1 MKSVLRSIVCG
12 LMLFSGSMGFAEEL
26 VIGTNPE
33 TADLKLGC
41 LYPLSGSS
49 ALWGRDAVAG
59 MELALSDIA
68 HSGVQVPKITAFISD
83 TMGKAYRSRE
93 ITQRLLADKKVDAL
107 CGVVNSAIALETSR
121 IAEQQQVLFLGAGH
135 STSRTTEEEL
145 HPWYFH
151 LNNDASQS
159 MMAGA
164 RYLKQLQKTDRW
176 KTLSYIGPD
185 YEYGHQLWQKLTES
199 LDQLGV
205 HYSIKQEFYSL
216 HNESSYETYIKAITS
231 NPPDIL
237 INGHWTQDLVRFVEQ
252 ANNAGLFEQ
261 IRFANFDTG
270 GGYFALSRLQESL
283 PDGLILSA
291 RHHINWPETERNQQ
305 FIDRFYQQN
314 HRLPTFVAQDAYT
327 VIIALAEAWR
337 QAPDNSMASIRQ
349 TLEGLKLS
357 LPEDPDG
364 FQSWIDPDSHKI
376 MQVQAI
382 GTTSRLSGQKSP
394 DKKAIA
400 LQLENWQIYYPER
413 NTLNDR

>member
-1 MKSVLRSIVCG
+1 MTSPLKSFLYGLTLLASSVLS
-12 LMLFSGSMGFAEEL
+12 AEEV
-26 VIGTNPE
+26 VIGSSPAQ
-33 TADLKLGC
+33 ADLKLGC
-41 LYPLSGSS
+41 MYPLSGSS

-59 MELALSDIA
+59 MKLALTHLA
-68 HSGVQVPKITAFISD
+68 TKKKTAPQITIYISD

-93 ITQRLLADKKVDAL
+93 ITQQLLTHKKVDAL

-121 IAEQQQVLFLGAGH
+121 IAKKKQILFLGAGH

-164 RYLKQLQKTDRW
+164 LYLQELQKTDKW

-185 YEYGHQLWQKLTES
+185 YEYGHQIWQKLTQS
-199 LDQLGV
+199 LDALGV
-205 HYSIKQEFYSL
+205 KYQINDEFYSL
-216 HNESSYETYIKAITS
+216 HNESSYGTYIKAIAS

-252 ANNAGLFEQ
+252 ANNTGLLQ
-261 IRFANFDTG
+261 QSRFANFDTG
-270 GGYFALSRLQESL
+270 GGYFALSRLQDSL

-291 RHHINWPETERNQQ
+291 RHHINWPETARNQE
-305 FIDRFYQQN
+305 FIDHFYQQN
-314 HRLPTFVAQDAYT
+314 NRLPTFVAQDAYT
-327 VIIALAEAWR
+327 VIIAIADAW
-337 QAPDNSMASIRQ
+337 QQSPEKSMASIRQ

-357 LPEDPDG
+357 LPEDPVG
-364 FQSWIDPDSHKI
+364 FQSYIDPATHKI

-382 GTTSRLSGQKSP
+382 GVTRRSTDKETLSVKLA
-394 DKKAIA
+394 DWK
-400 LQLENWQIYYPER
+400 IYYPEPFHY
-413 NTLNDR
+413 DR

>member
-1 MKSVLRSIVCG
+1 MSRLFQGIVCS
-12 LMLFSGSMGFAEEL
+12 LTLLLSSVSFAEE
-26 VIGTNPE
+26 VMIGADPAE
-33 TADLKLGC
+33 ADLKLGC
-41 LYPLSGSS
+41 MYPLSGSS

-59 MELALSDIA
+59 MELALADIA
-68 HSGVQVPKITAFISD
+68 ITNEKAPKITAYISD

-93 ITQRLLADKKVDAL
+93 ITQQLLTNKKVDAL

-121 IAEQQQVLFLGAGH
+121 IAKQQQILFLGAGH

-164 RYLKQLQKTDRW
+164 RYLKELQQFEDW

-185 YEYGHQLWQKLTES
+185 YEYGHQLWQKLTDS

-205 HYSIKQEFYSL
+205 KYRIKNEFYSL
-216 HNESSYETYIKAITS
+216 HNENSYETYIKAIAS

-252 ANNAGLFEQ
+252 ANNAGLLEQ
-261 IRFANFDTG
+261 TRFANFDTG
-270 GGYFALSRLQESL
+270 GGYFALSRLQDNL

-291 RHHINWPETERNQQ
+291 RHHINWPETEENQQ
-305 FIDRFYQQN
+305 FVDRFYQQN

-327 VIIALAEAWR
+327 VIIALAEAW
-337 QAPDNSMASIRQ
+337 QQTPDKNMASIRY
-349 TLEGLKLS
+349 TLEGLQLS
-357 LPEDPDG
+357 LPEDPKG
-364 FQSWIDPDSHKI
+364 FQSWIDPLSHKI

-382 GTTSRLSGQKSP
+382 GVTARSKDQESL
-394 DKKAIA
+394 AV
-400 LQLENWQIYYPER
+400 QLKNWKLYYPER
-413 NTLNDR
+413 KPLNDR